1 MQGTMIQGVRNLNLK
16 ILHKSNQTVKLEKR
30 WTVLW
35 NQTAFCSIS
44 LDGLCWSMSDILPVI
59 RSVVR
64 FIQVISSL
72 PVQYLA
78 SYVTDR
84 YLTDVDEVYN
94 L

>member
-1 MQGTMIQGVRNLNLK
+1 
-16 ILHKSNQTVKLEKR
+16 
-30 WTVLW
+30 
-35 NQTAFCSIS
+35 
-44 LDGLCWSMSDILPVI
+44 MSDILPVI

-84 YLTDVDEVYN
+84 YLTDVDVYSITAYISTGLHFILN
-94 L
+94 KVA